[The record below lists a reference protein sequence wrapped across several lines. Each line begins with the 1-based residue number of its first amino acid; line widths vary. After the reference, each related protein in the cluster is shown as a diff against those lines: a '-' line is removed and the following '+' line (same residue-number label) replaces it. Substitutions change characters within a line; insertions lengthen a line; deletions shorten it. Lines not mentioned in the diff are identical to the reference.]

1 MIAPQPRAAPSGPVH
16 GRARRQVT
24 RRAIAN
30 LGGMA
35 AAPFRPPWFSNVGV
49 QLLAGAAAVY
59 NVVQLV
65 LKLVDGRYG
74 EAFLSF
80 AWAVLFG
87 YVLAESLQLRKQ
99 QQLEA
104 AAGDDEAPVEPT
116 RPAEPT
122 D

>member
-1 MIAPQPRAAPSGPVH
+1 
-16 GRARRQVT
+16 
-24 RRAIAN
+24 
-30 LGGMA
+30 MA
-35 AAPFRPPWFSNVGV
+35 ANPARPAWFANVGV

-80 AWAVLFG
+80 AWTVLFG
-87 YVLAESLQLRKQ
+87 YVVLESLRFRRLQ
-99 QQLEA
+99 QQETA
-104 AAGDDEAPVEPT
+104 AEENPSEPS

>member
-1 MIAPQPRAAPSGPVH
+1 
-16 GRARRQVT
+16 
-24 RRAIAN
+24 
-30 LGGMA
+30 MA
-35 AAPFRPPWFSNVGV
+35 ANPARPAWFANVGV

-80 AWAVLFG
+80 AWTVLFG
-87 YVLAESLQLRKQ
+87 YVVLESLRFRRLQKQ
-99 QQLEA
+99 EEA
-104 AAGDDEAPVEPT
+104 ASGEGPSEPS

>member
-1 MIAPQPRAAPSGPVH
+1 
-16 GRARRQVT
+16 
-24 RRAIAN
+24 
-30 LGGMA
+30 MA
-35 AAPFRPPWFSNVGV
+35 ANPARPAWFANVGV

-80 AWAVLFG
+80 AWTVLFG
-87 YVLAESLQLRKQ
+87 YVVLESLRFRRLQ
-99 QQLEA
+99 QQEEA
-104 AAGDDEAPVEPT
+104 TADDAPTDAT

>member
-1 MIAPQPRAAPSGPVH
+1 
-16 GRARRQVT
+16 
-24 RRAIAN
+24 
-30 LGGMA
+30 MA
-35 AAPFRPPWFSNVGV
+35 ANPARPDWFANIGV

-80 AWAVLFG
+80 AWTVLFG
-87 YVLAESLQLRKQ
+87 YVLLESLRFRKLQ
-99 QQLEA
+99 RQEA
-104 AAGDDEAPVEPT
+104 AAGETPAEPT